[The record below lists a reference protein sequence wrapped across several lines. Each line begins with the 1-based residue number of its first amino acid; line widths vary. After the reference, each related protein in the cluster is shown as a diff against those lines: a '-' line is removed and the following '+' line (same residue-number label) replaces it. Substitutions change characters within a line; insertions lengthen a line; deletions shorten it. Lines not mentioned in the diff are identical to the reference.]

1 MTRSLSDKTLAGKV
15 ALVTGGA
22 RGIGAAIAKALAGEG
37 AAVAVTHHEHGAEA
51 SAVVAEAVAAGG
63 RMIAIKADVAS
74 EDEATLSVR
83 ETVAR
88 FGALDIL
95 VNNAGVILEKPLL
108 ETSAADFD
116 WLMAINLRG
125 TFMTGREAIRHMAGT
140 GSGRVINIASE
151 LGYIGREQFSVYC
164 ASKAAILNL
173 TKSWAKE
180 FAPKILVNA
189 IAPGP
194 IDTDML
200 DFANMSPE
208 WRKKEEM
215 IPLGRIG
222 RVEEVA
228 AAAVFLSGPGATFM
242 TGQTLDPNGGAVMR

>member
-1 MTRSLSDKTLAGKV
+1 MTGTLGGKV

-22 RGIGAAIAKALAGEG
+22 RGIGAAIAKALAAEG
-37 AAVAVTHHEHGAEA
+37 AAIAITYHEHGAEA
-51 SAVVAEAVAAGG
+51 SSVVADVVAAGG
-63 RMIAIKADVAS
+63 RIAAIKADVAS
-74 EDEATLSVR
+74 EEDAVLSVR
-83 ETVAR
+83 ETIAR

-95 VNNAGVILEKPLL
+95 VSNAGVILEKPLL
-108 ETSAADFD
+108 ETTAAEFD
-116 WLMAINLRG
+116 WLMSINLRG
-125 TFMTGREAIRHMAGT
+125 TFMTGREAIRHMAAKGT
-140 GSGRVINIASE
+140 GRVINIASD
-151 LGYIGREQFSVYC
+151 LGYFGREQFSVYC

-180 FAPKILVNA
+180 FAPNILINA

-200 DFANMSPE
+200 DIANMSPE

-215 IPLGRIG
+215 IPMARIG

-228 AAAVFLSGPGATFM
+228 AVAVFLAGPGASFM
-242 TGQTLDPNGGAVMR
+242 TGQTIDPNGGSVMP

>member
-1 MTRSLSDKTLAGKV
+1 MTRTLSGKV

-22 RGIGAAIAKALAGEG
+22 RGIGAAIAKALAAEG
-37 AAVAVTHHEHGAEA
+37 AAVAITYHEHGAEA
-51 SAVVAEAVAAGG
+51 SSVVADVVAAGG
-63 RMIAIKADVAS
+63 RIGAIKADVAS
-74 EDEATLSVR
+74 EEDAALSVR
-83 ETVAR
+83 ETIAR

-108 ETSAADFD
+108 ETTAGDFD
-116 WLMAINLRG
+116 WLMSINLRG
-125 TFMTGREAIRHMAGT
+125 TFMTGREAIRHMASVGN
-140 GSGRVINIASE
+140 GRVINIASD
-151 LGYIGREQFSVYC
+151 LGYFGREQFSVYC

-180 FAPKILVNA
+180 FAPSILVNA

-200 DFANMSPE
+200 DLANMSPE

-215 IPLGRIG
+215 IPMARIG

-228 AAAVFLSGPGATFM
+228 AAAIFLAGPGASFI
-242 TGQTLDPNGGAVMR
+242 TGQTLDPNGGSVMP

>member
-1 MTRSLSDKTLAGKV
+1 MTRRLTGKT

-22 RGIGAAIAKALAGEG
+22 RGIGAAVAKAFAAEG
-37 AAVAVTHHEHGAEA
+37 AAVAITYHEHGAQA
-51 SAVVAEAVAAGG
+51 SSVVADVVAAGG
-63 RMIAIKADVAS
+63 RIAAIKADVAAE
-74 EDEATLSVR
+74 EDAIRSVQETLV
-83 ETVAR
+83 R
-88 FGALDIL
+88 FGSLDIL

-108 ETSAADFD
+108 ETTAADFD
-116 WLMAINLRG
+116 WLMSINLRG
-125 TFMTGREAIRHMAGT
+125 TFMTGREAIRHMVIVG
-140 GSGRVINIASE
+140 GGRIINIASD
-151 LGYIGREQFSVYC
+151 LGYFGREQFSVYC

-180 FAPKILVNA
+180 FAPSILVNA

-200 DFANMSPE
+200 DLANMSPE

-215 IPLGRIG
+215 IPMARIG

-228 AAAVFLSGPGATFM
+228 EAALFLASATFM
-242 TGQTLDPNGGAVMR
+242 TGQTIDPNGGSVMP

>member
-1 MTRSLSDKTLAGKV
+1 MTRILNGKV

-22 RGIGAAIAKALAGEG
+22 RGIGAAIAKAFAAEG
-37 AAVAVTHHEHGAEA
+37 AAVAITYHEHGAEA
-51 SAVVAEAVAAGG
+51 SSVVADVVAAGS
-63 RMIAIKADVAS
+63 RIAAIKADVAS
-74 EDEATLSVR
+74 EEDAALSVR
-83 ETVAR
+83 ETINR

-108 ETSAADFD
+108 DTTAADFD
-116 WLMAINLRG
+116 WLMSINLRG
-125 TFMTGREAIRHMAGT
+125 TFMTGREAIRHMVQA
-140 GSGRVINIASE
+140 GSGRIINIASD
-151 LGYIGREQFSVYC
+151 LGYFGREQFSVYC

-180 FAPKILVNA
+180 FAPNILINA

-200 DFANMSPE
+200 DLANMSPE

-215 IPLGRIG
+215 IPMARIG
-222 RVEEVA
+222 RPEEVA
-228 AAAVFLSGPGATFM
+228 AAALFLANPHNSFM
-242 TGQTLDPNGGAVMR
+242 TGQTVDHNGGRVMP

>member
-1 MTRSLSDKTLAGKV
+1 MTRSLSGKI

-22 RGIGAAIAKALAGEG
+22 RGIGAAIAKALAAEG
-37 AAVAVTHHEHGAEA
+37 AAVAITYHEHGAEA
-51 SAVVAEAVAAGG
+51 SSVVADVVAAGG
-63 RMIAIKADVAS
+63 RIAAIKADVAS
-74 EDEATLSVR
+74 EEDAASSVR
-83 ETVAR
+83 ETVTR
-88 FGALDIL
+88 FGGLDIL

-116 WLMAINLRG
+116 WLMSINLRG
-125 TFMTGREAIRHMAGT
+125 TFMTGREAIRHMVQV
-140 GSGRVINIASE
+140 GSGRVINIASD
-151 LGYIGREQFSVYC
+151 LGYFGREQFSVYC

-180 FAPKILVNA
+180 FAPSILVNA

-200 DFANMSPE
+200 DLANMSPE
-208 WRKKEEM
+208 WRRKEEM
-215 IPLGRIG
+215 IPMARIG

-228 AAAVFLSGPGATFM
+228 AAAVFLAGPGSSFM
-242 TGQTLDPNGGAVMR
+242 TGQTIDPNGGSVMP

>member
-1 MTRSLSDKTLAGKV
+1 MTRKLNGKT

-22 RGIGAAIAKALAGEG
+22 RGIGAAIAKALAAEG
-37 AAVAVTHHEHGAEA
+37 AAVAITYHEHGAEA
-51 SAVVAEAVAAGG
+51 SSVVADVVAAGG
-63 RMIAIKADVAS
+63 RIAAIKADVATE
-74 EDEATLSVR
+74 EDAILSVR
-83 ETVAR
+83 ETLAR
-88 FGALDIL
+88 FGGLDIL

-108 ETSAADFD
+108 ETTAADFD
-116 WLMAINLRG
+116 WLMSINLRG
-125 TFMTGREAIRHMAGT
+125 TFMTGREAIRHMVSA
-140 GSGRVINIASE
+140 GSGRVINIASD
-151 LGYIGREQFSVYC
+151 LGYFGREQFSVYC

-180 FAPKILVNA
+180 FAPSILVNA

-200 DFANMSPE
+200 DLANMSPE

-215 IPLGRIG
+215 IPMARIG

-228 AAAVFLSGPGATFM
+228 EAALFLAGPGATFM
-242 TGQTLDPNGGAVMR
+242 TGQTIDPNGGSVMP

>member
-1 MTRSLSDKTLAGKV
+1 MTRTLSGKV

-22 RGIGAAIAKALAGEG
+22 RGIGAAIARALAAEG
-37 AAVAVTHHEHGAEA
+37 AAVAITYREHGAEA
-51 SAVVAEAVAAGG
+51 SSVVADVVAAGG
-63 RMIAIKADVAS
+63 RIAAIRADVAS
-74 EDEATLSVR
+74 EEDATASVR

-88 FGALDIL
+88 FGGLDIL

-108 ETSAADFD
+108 ETTASDFD

-125 TFMTGREAIRHMAGT
+125 TFMTGREAIRHMVSVGR
-140 GSGRVINIASE
+140 GRVINIASD
-151 LGYIGREQFSVYC
+151 LGYSGREQFSVYC

-180 FAPKILVNA
+180 FAPSILVNA

-200 DFANMSPE
+200 DLASMSPE

-215 IPLGRIG
+215 IPMARIG
-222 RVEEVA
+222 RAEEVA
-228 AAAVFLSGPGATFM
+228 AAAVFLAGQGATFM
-242 TGQTLDPNGGAVMR
+242 TGQAIGPNGGSVMP

>member
-1 MTRSLSDKTLAGKV
+1 MTSTLTGKV

-22 RGIGAAIAKALAGEG
+22 RGIGAAIAKALAAEG
-37 AAVAVTHHEHGAEA
+37 AAVAVTFHEHGAEA
-51 SAVVAEAVAAGG
+51 SSVVADVVATGG
-63 RMIAIKADVAS
+63 RIAAIKADVAS
-74 EDEATLSVR
+74 EEDSILSVR
-83 ETVAR
+83 ETIAR
-88 FGALDIL
+88 FGGLDIL

-116 WLMAINLRG
+116 WLMSINLRG
-125 TFMTGREAIRHMAGT
+125 TFMTGREAIRHMAAA
-140 GSGRVINIASE
+140 GSGRIVNIASD
-151 LGYIGREQFSVYC
+151 LGYFGREQFSVYC

-180 FAPKILVNA
+180 FAPNILINA

-200 DFANMSPE
+200 DLANMSPE

-215 IPLGRIG
+215 IPMARIG

-228 AAAVFLSGPGATFM
+228 AAAVFLAGPGASFM
-242 TGQTLDPNGGAVMR
+242 TGQTIDPNGGSVMP

>member
-1 MTRSLSDKTLAGKV
+1 MTGILHGKV

-22 RGIGAAIAKALAGEG
+22 RGIGAAIAKALAAEG
-37 AAVAVTHHEHGAEA
+37 AAVAITYHEHGAEA
-51 SAVVAEAVAAGG
+51 SSVVADVVAAGG
-63 RMIAIKADVAS
+63 RIGAIKADVAS
-74 EDEATLSVR
+74 EEDAALSVR

-88 FGALDIL
+88 FGGLDIL

-108 ETSAADFD
+108 DTSAADFD
-116 WLMAINLRG
+116 WLMSINLRG
-125 TFMTGREAIRHMAGT
+125 TFMTGREAIRHMVST
-140 GSGRVINIASE
+140 GGGRIINIASD
-151 LGYIGREQFSVYC
+151 LGYFGREQFSVYC

-180 FAPKILVNA
+180 FAPGILINA

-200 DFANMSPE
+200 DLANMSPE

-215 IPLGRIG
+215 IPMARIG

-228 AAAVFLSGPGATFM
+228 AAAVFLASPGNSFM
-242 TGQTLDPNGGAVMR
+242 TGQTVDPNGGSVMP